1 MIIEYLLISLGGGVL
16 LDLLLGDPP
25 NRYHPVAWLGIV
37 IEFFVPRLKED
48 NYESSRKETANG
60 TVFACLLVV
69 ISGTLLQYAMV
80 LSIHFLGIIVFIV
93 FGALIVKVTI
103 SIRGMEK
110 HALEIVEALQK
121 CDLQHARHRLSLIVR
136 RDTKD
141 LDEQH
146 LLSGIIECVGESI
159 VDGILSPLFYYSL
172 LGPFGAFTYRT
183 INTLDSM
190 VGYTDHYHKNIGW
203 MSARLDTFANY
214 IPARIAAV
222 LIVISA
228 MIFGADWKNSIQIL
242 LRDRN
247 KTSSCNAGYPMA
259 TMAGALRIK
268 LEKVGC
274 YTLGDGYDVISFE
287 KCRTSLHIM
296 KLATLLF
303 CVLFVVPLM
312 LVLSYLGWWNLLFD
326 S

>member
-1 MIIEYLLISLGGGVL
+1 MVIEYLLISLGGGVL

-25 NRYHPVAWLGIV
+25 NRYHPVAWIGIV
-37 IEFFVPRLKED
+37 IAFFVPRLKED
-48 NYESSRKETANG
+48 NYESARKETANG
-60 TVFACLLVV
+60 TIFACLLVV
-69 ISGTLLQYAMV
+69 ISGTLLHCAMV
-80 LSIHFLGIIVFIV
+80 LSIHFLGIIAFII
-93 FGALIVKVTI
+93 FGTLIVKVTI
-103 SIRGMEK
+103 SISGMEK

-121 CDLQHARHRLSLIVR
+121 RDLQHARHRLSLIVR
-136 RDTKD
+136 RETKN

-172 LGPFGAFTYRT
+172 LGPIGAFTYRT

-190 VGYTDHYHKNIGW
+190 VGYTDYYHKNIGW

-274 YTLGDGYDVISFE
+274 YTLGDGYDVISVE
-287 KCRTSLHIM
+287 KCRASLYIM

-303 CVLFVVPLM
+303 CVLLVVPLM